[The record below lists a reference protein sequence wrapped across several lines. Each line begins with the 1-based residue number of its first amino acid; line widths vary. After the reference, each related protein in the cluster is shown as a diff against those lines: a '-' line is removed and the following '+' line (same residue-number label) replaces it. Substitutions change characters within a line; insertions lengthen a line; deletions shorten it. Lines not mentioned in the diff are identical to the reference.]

1 MQREVPL
8 IVVVENDSSL
18 NELFCEIL
26 TDESYISIACLLGDE
41 AYELIAKVQ
50 PDLVLMDMRLDAAE
64 TGFSILKMMRSQPNT
79 SNIPAIICSADIKYF
94 MGIGND
100 LDELNYKILE
110 KPFQIDT
117 LISLVNTSID
127 YPLKFKYSA

>member
-8 IVVVENDSSL
+8 IVVVENDSSI
-18 NELFCEIL
+18 NDLFCEIL

-41 AYELIAKVQ
+41 AYEVIAKTQ
-50 PDLVLMDMRLDAAE
+50 PDLVLMDMRLDAVE

-79 SNIPAIICSADIKYF
+79 SNISAIICSADIKYL
-94 MGIGND
+94 MGMEND
-100 LDELNYKILE
+100 LDELNCKILE

-117 LISLVNTSID
+117 LISLVSTSID